1 MKNINVNWH
10 SKALWVSLTSLFI
23 VLIQQIFALF
33 GLTLPEGFESQVGG
47 LINTLLTIGGL
58 FGIVYDTNKKEIIN
72 ED

>member
-10 SKALWVSLTSLFI
+10 SKALWASLTSLFI
-23 VLIQQIFALF
+23 VLIQQIFVLF

-72 ED
+72 EN

>member
-10 SKALWVSLTSLFI
+10 SKALWASLTSLFI
-23 VLIQQIFALF
+23 VLIQQIFVLF
-33 GLTLPEGFESQVGG
+33 GLSLPDGVESQIGG

-58 FGIVYDTNKKEIIN
+58 FGIVYDSNKKEIIN

>member
-10 SKALWVSLTSLFI
+10 SKTLWASLTSLFI
-23 VLIQQIFALF
+23 VLIQQVFALF
-33 GLTLPEGFESQVGG
+33 GLSLPEGFESQVGG

-58 FGIVYDTNKKEIIN
+58 IGIVYDTNKKEIVN

>member
-10 SKALWVSLTSLFI
+10 SKTLWASLTSLVI
-23 VLIQQIFALF
+23 VLIQQVFALF
-33 GLTLPEGFESQVGG
+33 GLSLPEGFESQVGG

-58 FGIVYDTNKKEIIN
+58 IGIVYDTNKKEIIN

>member
-1 MKNINVNWH
+1 MENINVNWH
-10 SKALWVSLTSLFI
+10 SKALWISLTSLFI

-58 FGIVYDTNKKEIIN
+58 IGIVYDTNKKEIIN